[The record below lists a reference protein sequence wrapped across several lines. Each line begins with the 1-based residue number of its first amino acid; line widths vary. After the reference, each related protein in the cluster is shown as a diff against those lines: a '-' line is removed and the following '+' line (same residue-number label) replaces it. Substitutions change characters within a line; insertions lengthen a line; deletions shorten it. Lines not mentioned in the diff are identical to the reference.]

1 MNSTARDGR
10 TIARPR
16 ARSGTRRK
24 APRHAISRDQEP
36 MRVSLAVAGGN
47 ISSAQ
52 GRMLHDNDLNAGNTF
67 DRPDRIVPRPLPV
80 RSGAGGW
87 KWI

>member
-1 MNSTARDGR
+1 
-10 TIARPR
+10 
-16 ARSGTRRK
+16 
-24 APRHAISRDQEP
+24 